1 MDVLGDASPA
11 ALSVTR
17 GVVRAAW
24 AANAMPDDASAYVRL
39 LRERVA
45 ELGGTVVVESRAPIE
60 GVDPWGPPVGGFAVM
75 DGLKRQYDPRGLLN
89 PGRFVGGL

>member
-1 MDVLGDASPA
+1 
-11 ALSVTR
+11 
-17 GVVRAAW
+17 
-24 AANAMPDDASAYVRL
+24 MPDDASAYVRL

-75 DGLKRQYDPRGLLN
+75 DGLKRQYDPQGLLN